1 MLIFSESD
9 VVDVVEAVDKVEVV
23 EHSQSRSERLC
34 LMHFP
39 ET

>member
-1 MLIFSESD
+1 MDI
-9 VVDVVEAVDKVEVV
+9 VDVVEAVDVVEVV
-23 EHSQSRSERLC
+23 EHSQSHSKRRF